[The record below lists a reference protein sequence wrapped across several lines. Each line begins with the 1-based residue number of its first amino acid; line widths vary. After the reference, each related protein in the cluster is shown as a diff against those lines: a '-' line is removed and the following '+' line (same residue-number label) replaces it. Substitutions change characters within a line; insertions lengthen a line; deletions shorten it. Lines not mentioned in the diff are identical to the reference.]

1 MFERKGRK
9 KAGSRKILL
18 GQTHVEATH
27 SDFIL
32 DPRSERAWLNLFEPK
47 IENDPWLSLEEQL
60 LDKNQRDANLE
71 RRWKY
76 FGK

>member
-1 MFERKGRK
+1 MLKL
-9 KAGSRKILL
+9 KAGKKVGSKKFFI
-18 GQTHVEATH
+18 GETHVEAAHT
-27 SDFIL
+27 DFVL
-32 DPRSERAWLNLFEPK
+32 DPKSERAWLSLFEPK

-60 LDKNQRDANLE
+60 LNKNHREENLE